1 MLNLSMPDLPQ
12 PMQFS
17 ANELLRRRVLW
28 VLAAVFLVLLLGV
41 WPYQH
46 WDFEQRSS
54 VFGGIIRK
62 ANQDAEWW
70 FCLFTPF
77 IVAWLVWRMR
87 ANLSA
92 LPMHAHWSGIPV
104 LTLGMVFYWFGFKV
118 DTAYPGYL
126 SAQLITLGLILAIGG
141 LAWFRQLFFP
151 WAFLVFTWPML
162 PLENLMAVPL
172 RHLTAQAS
180 SVMLN
185 LVGVDV
191 VREGT
196 GLHSAADATSGL
208 VRGQL
213 FQLDVEEPCSGIR
226 SLFSLM
232 MISALYGWL
241 SLKTWLPQ
249 GILFASAIPLA
260 MVGNMVR
267 MVLLALGSLWF
278 GTEFAVGR
286 NIDGQQEMSFYHSM
300 AGFAV
305 FGVALSG
312 MFALCTQLERWLDRG
327 KPGVKETNI
336 EVGPPSLPWLPFAS
350 ILVILGGGLVICMM
364 SDSSYHVAPAGIR
377 AEMPSILGSYASSD
391 QPMTSREQSILAED
405 VKIERRVFTKP
416 DRVILA
422 TAVLSGAEKR
432 SLHPPDVCLPAQGWK
447 IGSSTTIPVDIGT
460 GKEINATLMNMYRE
474 VENESGQKM
483 RVKALSVFWYQGS
496 DEATSASYQGHVI
509 KTYTDAFIKNIN
521 HRWALMMFFVPIKQ
535 SIGGLDDAYSEIAA
549 LEDTKAFIKELIPS
563 MIVK

>member
-1 MLNLSMPDLPQ
+1 M
-12 PMQFS
+12 
-17 ANELLRRRVLW
+17 
-28 VLAAVFLVLLLGV
+28 
-41 WPYQH
+41 
-46 WDFEQRSS
+46 
-54 VFGGIIRK
+54 I
-62 ANQDAEWW
+62 
-70 FCLFTPF
+70 
-77 IVAWLVWRMR
+77 
-87 ANLSA
+87 
-92 LPMHAHWSGIPV
+92 
-104 LTLGMVFYWFGFKV
+104 FYWFGFKV

-126 SAQLITLGLILAIGG
+126 SVQLITLGLIVAIGG
-141 LAWFRQLFFP
+141 AAWFRQLFFP

-185 LVGVDV
+185 LIGVEV

-196 GLHSAADATSGL
+196 GLHSAADTAHGL
-208 VRGQL
+208 ARGQL
-213 FQLDVEEPCSGIR
+213 FQLDVEDPCSGIR

-241 SLKTWLPQ
+241 SLKSWLPR

-260 MVGNMVR
+260 MAGNMVR

-312 MFALCTQLERWLDRG
+312 MFALCTQLERRLDRRI
-327 KPGVKETNI
+327 KSAVI
-336 EVGPPSLPWLPFAS
+336 ESNVDFSQSAASWLPFAS
-350 ILVILGGGLVICMM
+350 MLLILGGGLVICMR
-364 SDSSYHVAPAGIR
+364 SDSSYQVAPAGIR
-377 AEMPSILGSYASSD
+377 AEMPSLLGSYASSD

-405 VKIERRVFTKP
+405 VKIERRLFTKL

-422 TAVLSGAEKR
+422 SAVLSGAEKR

-447 IGSSTTIPVDIGT
+447 IGSSAPISIDIGT
-460 GKEINATLMNMYRE
+460 GTEITATLMNMYRE
-474 VENESGQKM
+474 VENESGQKI
-483 RVKALSVFWYQGS
+483 RVKALSLFWYQGS
-496 DEATSASYQGHVI
+496 DDATSASYQGHVI
-509 KTYTDAFIKNIN
+509 RTYTDAFIKNIN
-521 HRWALMMFFVPIKQ
+521 HRWALLMFFVPIKQ
-535 SIGGLDDAYSEIAA
+535 SVGGLDDAFSEIAA
-549 LEDTKAFIKELIPS
+549 LEDTKAFIKELIPG
-563 MIVK
+563 MLVK

>member
-1 MLNLSMPDLPQ
+1 MVEPTKTLHFPH
-12 PMQFS
+12 
-17 ANELLRRRVLW
+17 NELLRRRALW
-28 VLAAVFLVLLLGV
+28 ALAAVLLVLLLGV

-54 VFGGIIRK
+54 LFGGIIRK

-87 ANLSA
+87 AKLSVM
-92 LPMHAHWSGIPV
+92 PMHGHWIGIPV
-104 LTLGMVFYWFGFKV
+104 LILGMVFYWFGFKV

-126 SAQLITLGLILAIGG
+126 SAQIITLGVILAIGG
-141 LAWFRQLFFP
+141 MSWFKQLFFP

-162 PLENLMAVPL
+162 PLENLLAVPL

-180 SVMLN
+180 SVLLN
-185 LVGVDV
+185 LIGVDV

-196 GLHSAADATSGL
+196 GLHSAADVARGL
-208 VRGQL
+208 ARGQL

-226 SLFSLM
+226 SLFSLL

-241 SLKTWLPQ
+241 SLKNWLPR
-249 GILFASAIPLA
+249 GLLFASAIPLA
-260 MVGNMVR
+260 MIGNMVR

-286 NIDGQQEMSFYHSM
+286 NIDGQQEMSFFHSM

-305 FGVALSG
+305 FGVALTG
-312 MFALCTQLERWLDRG
+312 MFAVCTQLERRMDRR
-327 KPGVKETNI
+327 KPVIGSAEVDVRSAGV
-336 EVGPPSLPWLPFAS
+336 SWLPFAVL
-350 ILVILGGGLVICMM
+350 ILILGGGLAVCMM
-364 SDSSYHVAPAGIR
+364 SDSSYQVAPAGIR
-377 AEMPSILGSYASSD
+377 AEMPSFLGKYVSTD
-391 QPMTSREQSILAED
+391 QPMTSREQTILAED
-405 VKIERRVFTKP
+405 VKIERRLFTKP

-422 TAVLSGAEKR
+422 SAVLSGAEKR

-447 IGSSTTIPVDIGT
+447 IGSSTPITIDIGT
-460 GKEINATLMNMYRE
+460 GRELTATLMNMYRE

-483 RVKALSVFWYQGS
+483 RIKALSLFWYQGS
-496 DEATSASYQGHVI
+496 DGATAASYQGHVI

-521 HRWALMMFFVPIKQ
+521 HRWALLMFFVPIQ
-535 SIGGLDDAYSEIAA
+535 STMGGLDDAYSEIAA
-549 LEDTKAFIKELIPS
+549 LEDTKAFIKDLVPG
-563 MIVK
+563 MLVK

>member
-1 MLNLSMPDLPQ
+1 MADLPNTL
-12 PMQFS
+12 PFS
-17 ANELLRRRVLW
+17 AKELFRRRAIW
-28 VLAAVFLVLLLGV
+28 VLAAVFMVLLFGV
-41 WPYQH
+41 WPFQH
-46 WDFEQRSS
+46 WDFDQRSS
-54 VFGGIIRK
+54 IFGGIIRK

-87 ANLSA
+87 AQLSV
-92 LPMHAHWSGIPV
+92 LPMRGHWLGIPV
-104 LTLGMVFYWFGFKV
+104 LILGMVFYWFGFKV

-126 SAQLITLGLILAIGG
+126 SAQILALGLILAVGG
-141 LAWFRQLFFP
+141 MSWLKQLFFP

-180 SVMLN
+180 SVLLN
-185 LVGVDV
+185 LVGVNV
-191 VREGT
+191 VCDGT
-196 GLHSAADATSGL
+196 ALQSAADASSGL
-208 VRGQL
+208 ARGDL

-241 SLKTWLPQ
+241 ALKNWMPR

-278 GTEFAVGR
+278 GTEFAIGR

-312 MFALCTQLERWLDRG
+312 MFALCTQLEKRLDRNP
-327 KPGVKETNI
+327 KSPVSAHSDLRQ
-336 EVGPPSLPWLPFAS
+336 VSMPWLPFAAM
-350 ILVILGGGLVICMM
+350 IFILGGGLVICMM
-364 SDSSYHVAPAGIR
+364 SDSSYQVAPAGIR
-377 AEMPSILGSYASSD
+377 AEMPSFMGGYASTEE
-391 QPMTSREQSILAED
+391 PMTSREQSILAED
-405 VKIERRVFTKP
+405 VKIERRLFTKP

-447 IGSSTTIPVDIGT
+447 IGSSSPISIEIGA
-460 GKEINATLMNMYRE
+460 GREITATLMNMYRD

-483 RVKALSVFWYQGS
+483 RVKALSLFWYQGS
-496 DEATSASYQGHVI
+496 DNATAASYQGHVL

-521 HRWALMMFFVPIKQ
+521 HRWALLMFFVPIQ
-535 SIGGLDDAYSEIAA
+535 SSIGGLDDAYAELSA
-549 LEDTKAFIKELIPS
+549 LEDTKVFIKELIPG
-563 MIVK
+563 MMVK

>member
-1 MLNLSMPDLPQ
+1 MPAPSIS
-12 PMQFS
+12 PQFS
-17 ANELLRRRVLW
+17 PTELFRRRCLW
-28 VLAAVFLVLLLGV
+28 GVAAVFLVLLIAV

-46 WDFEQRSS
+46 WDFVQRSS
-54 VFGGIIRK
+54 IIGGIIRK

-87 ANLSA
+87 VRLSL
-92 LPMHAHWSGIPV
+92 LPMRAHWLGIPV

-126 SAQLITLGLILAIGG
+126 SVQLITLGLILAIGG
-141 LAWFRQLFFP
+141 WAWFRQLFFP

-185 LVGVDV
+185 LIGVDV

-196 GLHSAADATSGL
+196 GLHSAADTARGL
-208 VRGQL
+208 ARGQL

-241 SLKTWLPQ
+241 SLKSWLPR

-260 MVGNMVR
+260 MAGNMVR

-312 MFALCTQLERWLDRG
+312 MFALCTQLERRLDRSI
-327 KPGVKETNI
+327 KSAVIDSKVDFSQPAM
-336 EVGPPSLPWLPFAS
+336 PWLPFAAM
-350 ILVILGGGLVICMM
+350 LLILGGGLVICMM
-364 SDSSYHVAPAGIR
+364 SDSSYQVAPAGIR
-377 AEMPSILGSYASSD
+377 AEMPSLLGDYASSD

-405 VKIERRVFTKP
+405 VKIERRLFTKP

-422 TAVLSGAEKR
+422 SVVLSGGEKR

-447 IGSSTTIPVDIGT
+447 IASSTPISIDVGT
-460 GKEINATLMNMYRE
+460 GKEVTVTLMNMYRE

-483 RVKALSVFWYQGS
+483 RVKALSLFWYQGS
-496 DEATSASYQGHVI
+496 DDATSASYQGHVI
-509 KTYTDAFIKNIN
+509 RTYADAFIKNIN
-521 HRWALMMFFVPIKQ
+521 HRWALLMFFVPIKQ
-535 SIGGLDDAYSEIAA
+535 SVGGLDDAYAEIAA
-549 LEDTKAFIKELIPS
+549 LEDTKAFIKELIPG
-563 MIVK
+563 MLVK